1 MHMIATI
8 RSDGQPIETARELES
23 KRGALMT
30 SGDADGLAEILS
42 TDLYYAHSSGLLD
55 DKQSFLAKFRNGVF
69 VYHKVEAR
77 VEAAVSLGSDAL
89 QANGVLQLEVAL
101 NGVERRIQSV
111 YLVVWRREEGMW
123 CLVGHQTTLLPKN

>member
-8 RSDGQPIETARELES
+8 RSDDQPIETARELES

-30 SGDADGLAEILS
+30 SGDADGLPEILS
-42 TDLYYAHSSGLLD
+42 TDLYAHSSGLLD

-111 YLVVWRREEGMW
+111 YLVVWR
-123 CLVGHQTTLLPKN
+123 LVGHQTTLLPKN

>member
-8 RSDGQPIETARELES
+8 RSDDQPIETAKELES

-69 VYHKVEAR
+69 VYRKVEAR

-101 NGVERRIQSV
+101 NGVERQIQSV
-111 YLVVWRREEGMW
+111 YLVVWRREEGVW
-123 CLVGHQTTLLPKN
+123 RLVGHQTTLLPKN